1 MAKGKQK
8 AADAAYRNAE
18 AQRALV
24 FVLGMAES
32 YPKFVAVDEHEE
44 RELRECIATVRA
56 HFLKVSEPP
65 KVKTLAGQIDL
76 VDGSVEG
83 DGLEHESP
91 PGLAHVPTCCPR
103 CDANMMLAWGGNWT
117 PMYKSDDED
126 FGKLQC
132 GECAFVVTVTADVW
146 DRVRDLR
153 RRTIGAAD
161 RAPEK
166 VDRGGRKTRGAG

>member
-1 MAKGKQK
+1 MAKGGKQK
-8 AADAAYRNAE
+8 AADEAYRNAE

-24 FVLGMAES
+24 KVLAFADDMAHGE
-32 YPKFVAVDEHEE
+32 YGYVEPEVLDAIE
-44 RELRECIATVRA
+44 RVRA

-83 DGLEHESP
+83 DTGEIERDIAGVPVHC
-91 PGLAHVPTCCPR
+91 PGCGQ
-103 CDANMMLAWGGNWT
+103 NMTVVYGGNWT

-132 GECAFVVTVTADVW
+132 GTCARILTVTAAVW

-161 RAPEK
+161 VAPVKAE
-166 VDRGGRKTRGAG
+166 RRKKERGAG